1 MEEIKTISNEQARR
15 RRARIEAE
23 YRQRVKGELFDPG
36 INRDHITGLPN
47 PQDKQP
53 RKPLIN
59 SFRIN
64 LK

>member
-1 MEEIKTISNEQARR
+1 MRNIDTYEQDRA

-53 RKPLIN
+53 KKPN
-59 SFRIN
+59 YNYSFKII